1 MKRLLATCFFALA
14 LGSTS
19 AQPVLAAEKDAHD
32 HHSMEGHDNMD
43 SMPMT
48 WTDGEVRRIEKDA
61 GKLTLRHGEVKN
73 LKMAAMTMGWKVKD
87 PAMLDTLKVGDKILF
102 TAEKLDGQ
110 FTVTAIKMA
119 P

>member
-1 MKRLLATCFFALA
+1 
-14 LGSTS
+14 
-19 AQPVLAAEKDAHD
+19 
-32 HHSMEGHDNMD
+32 
-43 SMPMT
+43 
-48 WTDGEVRRIEKDA
+48 
-61 GKLTLRHGEVKN
+61 
-73 LKMAAMTMGWKVKD
+73 MAAMTMGWKVKD